1 MGAWVGLFLLGA
13 YHGLNPGMGWLFAVA
28 LGLQEQRRA
37 AVAKALAPMAIGHML
52 AVGAT
57 VGSVVGMGAFL
68 PSQVLRLLTAVLLT
82 GFGVYRLVRM
92 RHPRWVGMRVGP
104 GALIGWSFLVAWS
117 HGAGLMLVPF
127 LLGLR
132 PTAHLDH
139 PVPMPSVGN
148 PWLEGIWAI
157 GLHTAGYVAALGLA
171 AWVVYEGI
179 GLAPLRR
186 LWINFD
192 LLWAMALIATGLLT
206 ALL

>member
-68 PSQVLRLLTAVLLT
+68 PSQALRLLAAALLI

-127 LLGLR
+127 LLGLTSR
-132 PTAHLDH
+132 CIPTPLSS
-139 PVPMPSVGN
+139 MPTVGN
-148 PWLEGIWAI
+148 PWLEGIRAI
-157 GLHTAGYVAALGLA
+157 GLHTAGYGAALGLV

-192 LLWAMALIATGLLT
+192 RLWAMALIATGLLT
-206 ALL
+206 PLL